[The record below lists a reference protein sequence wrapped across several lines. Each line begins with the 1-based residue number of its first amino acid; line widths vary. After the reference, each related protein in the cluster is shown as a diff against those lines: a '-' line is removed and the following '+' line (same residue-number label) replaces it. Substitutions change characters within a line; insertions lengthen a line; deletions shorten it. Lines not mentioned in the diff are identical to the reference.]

1 LKAVGA
7 IFGRKLPGT
16 AVFMGA
22 LFLLGAA
29 IYWSLIVHPS
39 YQSFSRARQD
49 IVGKKQ
55 VLENKKGLS
64 SVYERA
70 GQMTRQQF
78 DMGLPLPETASLPR
92 TDLISITDRL
102 SQMAGE
108 NHLDI
113 LGNTIHINGVTEE
126 SRHIAMTIQL
136 TGGLSDFRSYL
147 MDVMALSSY
156 YAMDGLHIYT
166 DKTRT
171 KYYTIDIR
179 LWLEAQAP

>member
-1 LKAVGA
+1 
-7 IFGRKLPGT
+7 
-16 AVFMGA
+16 
-22 LFLLGAA
+22 
-29 IYWSLIVHPS
+29 
-39 YQSFSRARQD
+39 
-49 IVGKKQ
+49 
-55 VLENKKGLS
+55 
-64 SVYERA
+64 
-70 GQMTRQQF
+70 
-78 DMGLPLPETASLPR
+78 MGLPLPETASLPR

>member
-1 LKAVGA
+1 MKTVGA

-29 IYWSLIVHPS
+29 IYWTLMVHPS
-39 YQSFSRARQD
+39 YQSFTRARQE
-49 IVGKKQ
+49 IAGKKQ
-55 VLENKKGLS
+55 MLENKKGLS
-64 SVYERA
+64 SVYARA
-70 GQMTRQQF
+70 QQMTRQPF
-78 DMGLPLPETASLPR
+78 DMGLPLPEKVSLPR
-92 TDLISITDRL
+92 TNLISITERL
-102 SQMAGE
+102 SHMAGE

-113 LGNTIHINGVTEE
+113 LGNTIHINGVTDE
-126 SRHIAMTIQL
+126 SRSIAMTIQL

-156 YAMDGLHIYT
+156 NAMDGLHIYT